1 MFNFVNIFEYVNC
14 IVLVIYLFIH
24 PFFVIHSFIHSFK
37 HFMYLVS
44 WLVISVTHSSYCLF
58 LFIYL

>member
-24 PFFVIHSFIHSFK
+24 PFFVIHSFIQTFYVFS
-37 HFMYLVS
+37 
-44 WLVISVTHSSYCLF
+44 
-58 LFIYL
+58 